1 MRSLLFALA
10 LFVAPAAAVAQ
21 SDEAAVMAPID
32 AMFAGLTAR
41 DGQAILAQVR
51 GDGAAA
57 VVVERPDGTRSFR
70 RMSWADFAGGIRPGA
85 ERLEERMPDPLV
97 RIDGDIAMVWGQ
109 YDFLVDG
116 RRRHC
121 GVNHFDLVREN
132 GAWKVQNVTWTQ
144 RTEGCGE

>member
-1 MRSLLFALA
+1 MRSLLLALA
-10 LFVAPAAAVAQ
+10 LSASPAAAQ
-21 SDEAAVMAPID
+21 TSDEAAVMAPID

-51 GDGAAA
+51 SDGAAA
-57 VVVERPDGTRSFR
+57 VVVERADGTRSFR

-85 ERLEERMPDPLV
+85 ERLEERMADPLV

-116 RRRHC
+116 QRRHC
-121 GVNHFDLVREN
+121 GVNHFDLVRES
-132 GAWKVQNVTWTQ
+132 GVWKVQNVTWTQ
-144 RTEGCGE
+144 RTQGCGE